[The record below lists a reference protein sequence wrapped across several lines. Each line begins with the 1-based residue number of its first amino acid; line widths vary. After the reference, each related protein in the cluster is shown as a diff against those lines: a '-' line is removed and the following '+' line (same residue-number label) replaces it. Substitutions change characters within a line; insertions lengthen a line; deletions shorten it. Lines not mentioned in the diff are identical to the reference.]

1 MSKRKWIV
9 PILLLL
15 LVFVLGT
22 YGAAWLL
29 MPSRTDY
36 GATWETYRQEPR
48 NSVDVLYFGSS
59 LVYCNVVPSVIW
71 EESGITS
78 YVMAGPEQTIPISYY
93 YIRET
98 CRTQNPKAIVLEVT
112 GLFYPEHGGFTK
124 ANISYMP
131 WSVNRIAATFK
142 AAEKELRTSLLF
154 PILDYHSLWTSVRG
168 GQIKQHLS
176 PGTDVFAGYT
186 YLEKVTPQTET
197 VVRGYRANT
206 ENYARN
212 LEYLREIY
220 EYCEKRDI
228 QLVLMVTP
236 TKGRIADDAY
246 AQMRTDVAKLTN
258 AVFVDFNDNMAELGI
273 DDSTDWFD
281 FIHFNCRGAEKFSRY
296 LGAFLRN
303 EIGLSATEGENE
315 SLWQGRVDEFS
326 GRRDA
331 LDR

>member
-1 MSKRKWIV
+1 
-9 PILLLL
+9 
-15 LVFVLGT
+15 
-22 YGAAWLL
+22 
-29 MPSRTDY
+29 
-36 GATWETYRQEPR
+36 
-48 NSVDVLYFGSS
+48 
-59 LVYCNVVPSVIW
+59 
-71 EESGITS
+71 
-78 YVMAGPEQTIPISYY
+78 
-93 YIRET
+93 
-98 CRTQNPKAIVLEVT
+98 
-112 GLFYPEHGGFTK
+112 
-124 ANISYMP
+124 
-131 WSVNRIAATFK
+131 
-142 AAEKELRTSLLF
+142 
-154 PILDYHSLWTSVRG
+154 
-168 GQIKQHLS
+168 
-176 PGTDVFAGYT
+176 
-186 YLEKVTPQTET
+186 
-197 VVRGYRANT
+197 VRGYRANT

>member
-98 CRTQNPKAIVLEVT
+98 CRIQNPKAIVLEVT
-112 GLFYPEHGGFTK
+112 GLFYPEYGGFTK

-142 AAEKELRTSLLF
+142 AAEKELRTCLLF
-154 PILDYHSLWTSVRG
+154 PHSGLPQSLDECAGRAD
-168 GQIKQHLS
+168 QAAPF
-176 PGTDVFAGYT
+176 PGYGCFCG
-186 YLEKVTPQTET
+186 
-197 VVRGYRANT
+197 
-206 ENYARN
+206 
-212 LEYLREIY
+212 IY
-220 EYCEKRDI
+220 I
-228 QLVLMVTP
+228 
-236 TKGRIADDAY
+236 
-246 AQMRTDVAKLTN
+246 
-258 AVFVDFNDNMAELGI
+258 
-273 DDSTDWFD
+273 S
-281 FIHFNCRGAEKFSRY
+281 
-296 LGAFLRN
+296 
-303 EIGLSATEGENE
+303 
-315 SLWQGRVDEFS
+315 
-326 GRRDA
+326 
-331 LDR
+331 